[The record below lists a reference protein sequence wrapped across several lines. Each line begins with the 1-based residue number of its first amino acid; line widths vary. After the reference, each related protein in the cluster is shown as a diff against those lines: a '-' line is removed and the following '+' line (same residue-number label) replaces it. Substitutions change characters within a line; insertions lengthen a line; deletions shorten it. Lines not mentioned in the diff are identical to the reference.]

1 MRRSPIYDLCLA
13 IQFIP
18 QEFAN
23 LQVTREEF
31 LCMKAIILLNTGKRQ
46 PTFWT
51 GPVTQL
57 LPYVDLFLFLHLL
70 LEVQYT
76 VLQTETWSFDDHLL
90 QSRTIK
96 GVLYGVTGPWKRF
109 M

>member
-1 MRRSPIYDLCLA
+1 MIVPKLSRKHKPFLFLPVREQMRRSPIYDLCLA

-46 PTFWT
+46 KA
-51 GPVTQL
+51 
-57 LPYVDLFLFLHLL
+57 D
-70 LEVQYT
+70 
-76 VLQTETWSFDDHLL
+76 
-90 QSRTIK
+90 
-96 GVLYGVTGPWKRF
+96 
-109 M
+109 

>member
-46 PTFWT
+46 KNDMFMLTIPKLLTLGCPTFC
-51 GPVTQL
+51 
-57 LPYVDLFLFLHLL
+57 
-70 LEVQYT
+70 T
-76 VLQTETWSFDDHLL
+76 VLHTNQALM
-90 QSRTIK
+90 TIYFR
-96 GVLYGVTGPWKRF
+96 VAQ
-109 M
+109 

>member
-31 LCMKAIILLNTGKRQ
+31 LCMKAIILLNTGKSHSLVSIW
-46 PTFWT
+46 F
-51 GPVTQL
+51 
-57 LPYVDLFLFLHLL
+57 YYFLTNQSWYSVANKREPLM
-70 LEVQYT
+70 T
-76 VLQTETWSFDDHLL
+76 DD
-90 QSRTIK
+90 RRAEWK
-96 GVLYGVTGPWKRF
+96 GVRNESRP
-109 M
+109 